1 MQLFLSEEKMKM
13 NKILGCVIVLLV
25 SLSLVSCSKDYG
37 NVPSKGEIVLVA
49 DQSFKNVSEALADRY
64 MAFYPET
71 KISVKLQKES
81 DAFNDLLN
89 NKAKLIVMSREL
101 TEKERKLY
109 TSMVDL
115 PFEPAKFAGDAV
127 VFVTSKNSERNSL
140 TLQEI
145 KSELLSDQRKI
156 IFDGTYT
163 SNFNFVVQKLKVKPT
178 EIKFSVLKGN
188 ESIVD
193 QIAKY
198 PSSIGVISYNSISNP
213 YSKEAMAL
221 RDKIKILA
229 IKDQKGTTHEPNVES
244 IRNLNYPFTRILYFL
259 TNEGNFGLANGFIR
273 FSCTQIGQIVVSKEG
288 LQPYN
293 IFKREVQMK

>member
-1 MQLFLSEEKMKM
+1 M
-13 NKILGCVIVLLV
+13 
-25 SLSLVSCSKDYG
+25 
-37 NVPSKGEIVLVA
+37 
-49 DQSFKNVSEALADRY
+49 
-64 MAFYPET
+64 
-71 KISVKLQKES
+71 
-81 DAFNDLLN
+81 
-89 NKAKLIVMSREL
+89 
-101 TEKERKLY
+101 
-109 TSMVDL
+109 
-115 PFEPAKFAGDAV
+115 
-127 VFVTSKNSERNSL
+127 
-140 TLQEI
+140 
-145 KSELLSDQRKI
+145 
-156 IFDGTYT
+156 
-163 SNFNFVVQKLKVKPT
+163 KPT